1 MAELTASPSTLP
13 AGEVAPQPRMALGGG
28 ALTGRQKAA
37 VLLVSLGPERA
48 AQLLGHLH
56 EDEIESLSLEMA
68 KTRQVGSETTEAV
81 MEEVVQ
87 MTSALDYV
95 GHGGFEYA
103 RDVLEKSVGPGR
115 AAEIM
120 GRLSAVIEMRPFEF
134 LRRTP
139 PEQICAFLRNE
150 APQTM
155 ALTIANLHTTLAAEV
170 LAQLPPETQADVA
183 LRIATMNET
192 SPDVIREVESVMRQ
206 KLASV
211 ISQEYAVAGGVGS
224 LVDILNR
231 TDRTTERNVL
241 DQLAEADADLA
252 EEIRMMLFV
261 FEDVVKLDDR
271 SVQILLKEVDQK
283 DLALAL
289 RGVSEEVRDK
299 VLSNMSQRAAEMLL
313 EEIEYQPPQ
322 LRRVVEEAQGRVVA
336 KVRQLEEAE
345 AIVVGRGGGEDE
357 LVA

>member
-1 MAELTASPSTLP
+1 MATELETP
-13 AGEVAPQPRMALGGG
+13 AEAPRIALGAGSSTG
-28 ALTGRQKAA
+28 SLSGRQKAA

-56 EDEIESLSLEMA
+56 DEEIESLSLEMA
-68 KTRQVGSETTEAV
+68 KMRQVPADTTEAV

-87 MTSALDYV
+87 TTSALDYV

-103 RDVLEKSVGPGR
+103 RDVLEKSVGPAR

-170 LAQLPPETQADVA
+170 LAQLSPETQADVA

-206 KLASV
+206 KLANV

-231 TDRTTERNVL
+231 TDRATERNVL
-241 DQLAEADADLA
+241 DQLAEADAD
-252 EEIRMMLFV
+252 
-261 FEDVVKLDDR
+261 
-271 SVQILLKEVDQK
+271 
-283 DLALAL
+283 
-289 RGVSEEVRDK
+289 
-299 VLSNMSQRAAEMLL
+299 
-313 EEIEYQPPQ
+313 
-322 LRRVVEEAQGRVVA
+322 
-336 KVRQLEEAE
+336 
-345 AIVVGRGGGEDE
+345 
-357 LVA
+357 